1 MKRKLS
7 PPKFIDRAQ
16 IATVVQ
22 SLRSDGPNQAQYS
35 PSLMLKSGDSKPTS
49 TRPKSAHISQR
60 FSSVKGKKGAARSGF
75 TFGGY
80 SNVVVGSNSPCNMP
94 SQPEVS
100 ADMVGNFGQCS
111 KSVASVKVVD
121 GVPSSASL
129 GLTMGFQGCDSG
141 KADPIHEVVQVG
153 IQVQDAGKAISNH
166 EVVQFQLHE
175 SIDKYSD
182 SNGDKGADGEVAIL
196 GFGVGKPCDM
206 QCEVSRGDG
215 DGGFATHGYS
225 VSKGSSNRA

>member
-1 MKRKLS
+1 M
-7 PPKFIDRAQ
+7 
-16 IATVVQ
+16 VVQ

-100 ADMVGNFGQCS
+100 ADMVGNFG
-111 KSVASVKVVD
+111 
-121 GVPSSASL
+121 
-129 GLTMGFQGCDSG
+129 
-141 KADPIHEVVQVG
+141 
-153 IQVQDAGKAISNH
+153 
-166 EVVQFQLHE
+166 
-175 SIDKYSD
+175 
-182 SNGDKGADGEVAIL
+182 
-196 GFGVGKPCDM
+196 
-206 QCEVSRGDG
+206 
-215 DGGFATHGYS
+215 
-225 VSKGSSNRA
+225 